1 MTKKVSLLKNEDSMT
16 KNPYLRNLKNKIYRN
31 DIFEE
36 ENHFSILR
44 GNKDLFYSSVYKTP
58 NSEIQKNIK
67 IIKFSGEDENEKF
80 LLFPKEKRIEK
91 SKLIFSPLS
100 TNYYSKKRR
109 CSHIFPDVS
118 NFSSVFVKLKKN

>member
-1 MTKKVSLLKNEDSMT
+1 MKKVSLLKNEDSMD

-36 ENHFSILR
+36 DNQFSLLR
-44 GNKDLFYSSVYKTP
+44 GNKDLFYSSVYKAP

-67 IIKFSGEDENEKF
+67 IIKFFGKDENEKLF
-80 LLFPKEKRIEK
+80 LFPNEKKFEK

-100 TNYYSKKRR
+100 TKYYSKKRR
-109 CSHIFPDVS
+109 CSHIFPEVS
-118 NFSSVFVKLKKN
+118 NFSSIFVKLKKN

>member
-1 MTKKVSLLKNEDSMT
+1 MTKKVSLLKNEDSMA
-16 KNPYLRNLKNKIYRN
+16 KNPYLRNLKNKIYKN

-36 ENHFSILR
+36 ENHFSVLR
-44 GNKDLFYSSVYKTP
+44 GNKDLFYKTP

-91 SKLIFSPLS
+91 TKLIFSPLS

-118 NFSSVFVKLKKN
+118 NFSSIFVKLKKN

>member
-1 MTKKVSLLKNEDSMT
+1 MKKVSLLKNEDSMA

-36 ENHFSILR
+36 ENQLSILR

-58 NSEIQKNIK
+58 NSEIQKNIR
-67 IIKFSGEDENEKF
+67 IIKFFGGEENEKSF
-80 LLFPKEKRIEK
+80 LFPKEKKIEK

-100 TNYYSKKRR
+100 TKYYSKKRR
-109 CSHIFPDVS
+109 SSQIFPDVS
-118 NFSSVFVKLKKN
+118 NFSSIFVKLKKN